1 MELGTISARRIIMR
15 QRNWRLVI
23 VGIFFIVIGFAIFI
37 FVPSLG
43 AYSTDPVEF
52 TRLIGQIAQF
62 VIGVSVAMIIF
73 GLIGT
78 KPKQ

>member
-1 MELGTISARRIIMR
+1 MR

-23 VGIFFIVIGFAIFI
+23 VGIFLIVIAFAIFL

-52 TRLIGQIAQF
+52 TRIIGQVAEV
-62 VIGVSVAMIIF
+62 VIGVSVALIII
-73 GLIGT
+73 GLIG
-78 KPKQ
+78 KKAS

>member
-1 MELGTISARRIIMR
+1 MR

-23 VGIFFIVIGFAIFI
+23 VGIFFIIIAFAIFL

-52 TRLIGQIAQF
+52 TRLIGNVSEVI
-62 VIGVSVAMIIF
+62 IGVSVALIVI
-73 GLIGT
+73 GLIG
-78 KPKQ
+78 KKS

>member
-1 MELGTISARRIIMR
+1 MR

-23 VGIFFIVIGFAIFI
+23 VGIFFIILAFAIFI
-37 FVPSLG
+37 IVPSLG
-43 AYSTDPVEF
+43 VYSTDPVEF
-52 TRLIGQIAQF
+52 TRLIGRISEIIIA
-62 VIGVSVAMIIF
+62 VSVALIIF

>member
-1 MELGTISARRIIMR
+1 MR
-15 QRNWRLVI
+15 QRNWRLV
-23 VGIFFIVIGFAIFI
+23 VLGIFFIVIGFAIFL

-52 TRLIGQIAQF
+52 TRLIGQVAQV

-73 GLIGT
+73 GLIGA

>member
-1 MELGTISARRIIMR
+1 MR

-23 VGIFFIVIGFAIFI
+23 VGIFFIVIAFAIFL

-52 TRLIGQIAQF
+52 TRIIGSVSEVI
-62 VIGVSVAMIIF
+62 IGVSVALIVI
-73 GLIGT
+73 GLIG
-78 KPKQ
+78 KKS

>member
-1 MELGTISARRIIMR
+1 MR

-23 VGIFFIVIGFAIFI
+23 VGIFFIVIAFAIFL

-52 TRLIGQIAQF
+52 TRIVGGVAEVI
-62 VIGVSVAMIIF
+62 IGVSVALIVI
-73 GLIGT
+73 GLIG
-78 KPKQ
+78 KKVQ

>member
-1 MELGTISARRIIMR
+1 MR

-23 VGIFFIVIGFAIFI
+23 VGIFFIVVAFAIFL

-52 TRLIGQIAQF
+52 TRIIGNVSEVI
-62 VIGVSVAMIIF
+62 IGVSVALIVF

-78 KPKQ
+78 KKK

>member
-1 MELGTISARRIIMR
+1 MR

-23 VGIFFIVIGFAIFI
+23 VGIFFIVIGFAVFL

-52 TRLIGQIAQF
+52 TRLIGQIAQ
-62 VIGVSVAMIIF
+62 VIIGVSVALIVI
-73 GLIGT
+73 GLIGK
-78 KPKQ
+78 KPS

>member
-1 MELGTISARRIIMR
+1 MR

-23 VGIFFIVIGFAIFI
+23 VGIFFIVIAFAIFL

-52 TRLIGQIAQF
+52 TRIIGNVSEVI
-62 VIGVSVAMIIF
+62 IGVSVALIVI
-73 GLIGT
+73 GLIG
-78 KPKQ
+78 KKVQ

>member
-1 MELGTISARRIIMR
+1 MELVTISARRIIMR

-62 VIGVSVAMIIF
+62 VIGISVAMIIF

>member
-1 MELGTISARRIIMR
+1 MR

-23 VGIFFIVIGFAIFI
+23 VGIFLIVLAFVIFL

-52 TRLIGQIAQF
+52 TRLIGQISQ
-62 VIGVSVAMIIF
+62 VIIGVGVAMIIF
-73 GLIGT
+73 GLIGK
-78 KPKQ
+78 KP

>member
-1 MELGTISARRIIMR
+1 MR

-23 VGIFFIVIGFAIFI
+23 VGIFFIVIGFAVFL

-52 TRLIGQIAQF
+52 TRLIGQIAQ
-62 VIGVSVAMIIF
+62 VIIGVSVALIVI
-73 GLIGT
+73 GLIG
-78 KPKQ
+78 KKS

>member
-15 QRNWRLVI
+15 TRNWRLVI
-23 VGIFFIVIGFAIFI
+23 VGIFFIVIGFAIFL

-43 AYSTDPVEF
+43 QYSTDPVEF
-52 TRLIGQIAQF
+52 TRLIGNVSEV
-62 VIGVSVAMIIF
+62 VIGVSVALIIF

-78 KPKQ
+78 KPK

>member
-1 MELGTISARRIIMR
+1 MR

-23 VGIFFIVIGFAIFI
+23 VGIFFIVIGFAVFL

-62 VIGVSVAMIIF
+62 IIGVSVALIIF
-73 GLIGT
+73 GLIGA

>member
-1 MELGTISARRIIMR
+1 MR

-23 VGIFFIVIGFAIFI
+23 VGIFFIVIAFAIFI

-52 TRLIGQIAQF
+52 TRLIGQISQF
-62 VIGVSVAMIIF
+62 VIGISVALIIF

>member
-1 MELGTISARRIIMR
+1 MR

-23 VGIFFIVIGFAIFI
+23 VGIFFIVIAFAIFL

-52 TRLIGQIAQF
+52 TRLIGNVSEVI
-62 VIGVSVAMIIF
+62 IGVSVALIVI
-73 GLIGT
+73 GLIGKKT
-78 KPKQ
+78 Q

>member
-1 MELGTISARRIIMR
+1 MR

-23 VGIFFIVIGFAIFI
+23 VGVFFIVIGFAIFL

-52 TRLIGQIAQF
+52 TRLIGQVAQV
-62 VIGVSVAMIIF
+62 VIGVSVALIIF
-73 GLIGT
+73 GLIGK
-78 KPKQ
+78 KPS

>member
-62 VIGVSVAMIIF
+62 VIGISVAMIIF

>member
-1 MELGTISARRIIMR
+1 MR

-23 VGIFFIVIGFAIFI
+23 VGIFFIVVGFAVFL

-43 AYSTDPVEF
+43 AFSTDPVEF

-62 VIGVSVAMIIF
+62 IIGVSVALIIF
-73 GLIGT
+73 GLIGKKT
-78 KPKQ
+78 S